1 MKRAGFALLL
11 AVSLVADAA
20 AASLEELGPDGWYT
34 WRVEAADGAP
44 AWCCFSWDDG
54 AVTSRVCNL
63 DRHSG
68 YGGCGDAELNGFVQV
83 YAKLDG
89 GKPVKLRVLAPGC
102 PVESEN
108 DIRDL
113 GDVEAAASFDWL
125 RLHVRPAS
133 RVAEDALAAIAM
145 HDGDAPRR
153 FLIDTAGDAAE
164 GDIRAAALSWLAQT
178 GARESE
184 TTIMRAIASDP
195 DPEVREG
202 AVFALS
208 QLPGD
213 RAVDALTAVLRDR
226 ELDRELRE
234 EALFWLAQS
243 ESDRALS
250 IIEHL
255 LVGGTASLR

>member
-1 MKRAGFALLL
+1 MKRAWFVVLL
-11 AVSLVADAA
+11 AALSIQAA

-68 YGGCGDAELNGFVQV
+68 YGGCGDAELNGFVHV

-113 GDVEAAASFDWL
+113 GDIEAAASFNWL
-125 RLHVRPAS
+125 RLHVRPES

-145 HDGDAPRR
+145 HDGEAPRR

-164 GDIRAAALSWLAQT
+164 GDIREAALLWLAQT

-184 TTIMRAIASDP
+184 TTIMRAIDSDP
-195 DPEVREG
+195 EQEVREG

-208 QLPGD
+208 QLPED
-213 RAVDALTAVLRDR
+213 RAVDALAAVLRNR

-243 ESDRALS
+243 GSHRALAVV
-250 IIEHL
+250 EQL
-255 LVGGTASLR
+255 LAGKNAGAL

>member
-1 MKRAGFALLL
+1 MKRAAFAALLAACL
-11 AVSLVADAA
+11 ASAA
-20 AASLEELGPDGWYT
+20 AAAPLDALGPNGWYT

-44 AWCCFSWDDG
+44 AWCCFSWNDG

-89 GKPVKLRVLAPGC
+89 GRPVELRTLAPGC
-102 PVESEN
+102 PVESATE
-108 DIRDL
+108 IADL
-113 GDVEAAASFDWL
+113 GDVDPEASFDWL
-125 RLHVRPAS
+125 RRLVHRDS
-133 RVAEDALAAIAM
+133 RVGEDALAAIAM
-145 HDGDAPRR
+145 HRGDAPRR
-153 FLIDTAGDAAE
+153 FLVESARNAPE
-164 GDIRAAALSWLAQT
+164 GDLREAALFWLART
-178 GARESE
+178 GAHESE

-195 DPEVREG
+195 EHEVRQE

-208 QLPGD
+208 QLPED

-243 ESDRALS
+243 ESDRALAVV
-250 IIEHL
+250 EQL
-255 LVGGTASLR
+255 LVGANSGRR

>member
-1 MKRAGFALLL
+1 MKRAAFAVLL
-11 AVSLVADAA
+11 AACLASSATATSLDA
-20 AASLEELGPDGWYT
+20 LGRDGWYT
-34 WRVEAADGAP
+34 WRVEAAEGAP

-68 YGGCGDAELNGFVQV
+68 YGGCGAAKLSGFVQV

-89 GKPVKLRVLAPGC
+89 RQPVELRTLSPGC
-102 PVESEN
+102 AIESETE
-108 DIRDL
+108 ISDL
-113 GDVEAAASFDWL
+113 GDVDAKSSFNWL
-125 RLHVRPAS
+125 RVLVHPGS
-133 RVAEDALAAIAM
+133 RVGEDALAAIAM
-145 HDGDAPRR
+145 HRGDAPRR
-153 FLIDTAGDAAE
+153 FLVESARDAAE
-164 GDIRAAALSWLAQT
+164 GDLRETALFWLART

-184 TTIMRAIASDP
+184 TAIMRAIASDP
-195 DPEVREG
+195 DHEVREG

-208 QLPGD
+208 QLPED

-243 ESDRALS
+243 ESDRALAVL
-250 IIEHL
+250 EQL
-255 LVGGTASLR
+255 LVGKSTSRR

>member
-1 MKRAGFALLL
+1 MKRAGCAFLL
-11 AVSLVADAA
+11 AACLAIDAA
-20 AASLEELGPDGWYT
+20 AASLDALGPDGWYT
-34 WRVEAADGAP
+34 WRVEAAEGAP
-44 AWCCFSWDDG
+44 AWCCFSWHDG

-68 YGGCGDAELNGFVQV
+68 YGDCGDAELDGFVQV
-83 YAKLDG
+83 YARLDG
-89 GKPVKLRVLAPGC
+89 GKTSKLRVLAPGC
-102 PVESEN
+102 PVESRN
-108 DIRDL
+108 DIADL
-113 GDVEAAASFDWL
+113 GDVDAKTSFDWL
-125 RLHVRPAS
+125 RLHVRPDS

-145 HDGDAPRR
+145 HRGEQPRR
-153 FLIDTAGDAAE
+153 FLIDTAGDAAK
-164 GDIRAAALSWLAQT
+164 GDIREAALFWLART

-184 TTIMRAIASDP
+184 ATIMRAVASDP
-195 DPEVREG
+195 EHEVREG

-243 ESDRALS
+243 ESERAL
-250 IIEHL
+250 EVLEQL
-255 LVGGTASLR
+255 LVGRNASRR